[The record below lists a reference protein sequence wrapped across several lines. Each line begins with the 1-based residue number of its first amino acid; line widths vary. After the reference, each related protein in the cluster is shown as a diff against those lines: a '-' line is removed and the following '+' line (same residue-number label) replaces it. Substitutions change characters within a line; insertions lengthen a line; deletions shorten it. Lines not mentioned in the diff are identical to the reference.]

1 MFGRADAEQ
10 GQAACQHRPGGFG
23 ESQPGT
29 VGGRG
34 FLVTGG
40 QGRAGVVE
48 VEERVRDG
56 FQLPGD
62 PVGRAVTGPGEQDA
76 GVVGDE
82 VEEGAG
88 RTVVRGC
95 VPCGEAEEGGPAGEG
110 TGPGVGVTD
119 PEERVRLA
127 LDEQFGA
134 EGGAVVPGGPQEPP
148 AGRVGPEPLQQLP
161 RGDPGGDGSDSGER
175 YGGRPVRVDGD
186 AEAGPVRIGRLL
198 AADPDP
204 GALGGD
210 EAGARHGR

>member
-62 PVGRAVTGPGEQDA
+62 PVGRAVTSCCEQNA

-88 RTVVRGC
+88 STVVR
-95 VPCGEAEEGGPAGEG
+95 EGPSPYGVCWACPAPWAVSAWLSPSGAGPA
-110 TGPGVGVTD
+110 
-119 PEERVRLA
+119 
-127 LDEQFGA
+127 
-134 EGGAVVPGGPQEPP
+134 
-148 AGRVGPEPLQQLP
+148 
-161 RGDPGGDGSDSGER
+161 
-175 YGGRPVRVDGD
+175 
-186 AEAGPVRIGRLL
+186 
-198 AADPDP
+198 
-204 GALGGD
+204 
-210 EAGARHGR
+210 